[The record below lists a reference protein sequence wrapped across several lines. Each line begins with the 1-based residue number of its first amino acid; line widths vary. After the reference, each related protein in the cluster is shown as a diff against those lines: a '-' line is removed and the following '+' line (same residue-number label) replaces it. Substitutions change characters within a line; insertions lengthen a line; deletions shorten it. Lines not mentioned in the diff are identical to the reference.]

1 MAVYNFIVFL
11 HVIGAVGLGFYLVMP
26 FLMNRAKS
34 MSGSSLESYLSGLYG
49 SCRVMQYLLIAQLLT
64 GGYMISEKDYS
75 VTWMVLVIVVFII
88 AAALSGILNGKIKK
102 SIKSLKSAGD
112 GKAGVASAASLSWI
126 VFVSLIAVLYL
137 MMYPMFG

>member
-1 MAVYNFIVFL
+1 
-11 HVIGAVGLGFYLVMP
+11 
-26 FLMNRAKS
+26 
-34 MSGSSLESYLSGLYG
+34 
-49 SCRVMQYLLIAQLLT
+49 
-64 GGYMISEKDYS
+64 MISEKDYT

-102 SIKSLKSAGD
+102 AVKSLKSGGD
-112 GKAGVASAASLSWI
+112 GKAAVAAAVSLSWI